1 MDGEISTARSSG
13 TWNAQG
19 FPRSF
24 RFHDL
29 RHTCAT
35 LLLRQGVNPKF
46 VQELLGHADITLT
59 LNVYSRVLPDM
70 GDQAAVAIDAT
81 LQ

>member
-1 MDGEISTARSSG
+1 MFASEVGTTMSG
-13 TWNAQG
+13 RNLYRAFKIRLRRGGVPETL
-19 FPRSF
+19 

-46 VQELLGHADITLT
+46 VGRASTGPRGPRGML
-59 LNVYSRVLPDM
+59 VV
-70 GDQAAVAIDAT
+70 VK
-81 LQ
+81 